1 MICVWPQF
9 SVWSCCPFCLL
20 PFFVVVVVVCFYP
33 PLGCRLGQNVDHLSS
48 AKLSSSARHPARNGE
63 RVGTHSVCNSLQK
76 KIDGFLTE
84 SSLTQRIGKQ
94 QRLVGALAWFF
105 CKGHFFFVLFPLHL
119 FSSFISCKQEKAG
132 MCLEFPLQDR
142 SDCWLRDAVSWV
154 AQRHNVA
161 FGCVPSLSS
170 RLCFKAKV
178 VVCCMHP
185 NVTAV

>member
-1 MICVWPQF
+1 MCGHSFRFEAAVLF
-9 SVWSCCPFCLL
+9 AYCLFL
-20 PFFVVVVVVCFYP
+20 LLLLFFASTP

-105 CKGHFFFVLFPLHL
+105 CKGHFFFFCFPSISFLLLFRANR
-119 FSSFISCKQEKAG
+119 KKRE

-142 SDCWLRDAVSWV
+142 SDC
-154 AQRHNVA
+154 
-161 FGCVPSLSS
+161 
-170 RLCFKAKV
+170 
-178 VVCCMHP
+178 
-185 NVTAV
+185 

>member
-1 MICVWPQF
+1 MGQLLRILRTSWYGYSVFIRWRMICVWPQF

-105 CKGHFFFVLFPLHL
+105 CKGHFFFVSP
-119 FSSFISCKQEKAG
+119 
-132 MCLEFPLQDR
+132 
-142 SDCWLRDAVSWV
+142 
-154 AQRHNVA
+154 
-161 FGCVPSLSS
+161 PSLFFFYFVQTGKSGDVFRISPARSIGLLTAWCCQSS
-170 RLCFKAKV
+170 CSA
-178 VVCCMHP
+178 
-185 NVTAV
+185 T

>member
-1 MICVWPQF
+1 MGQILRILRTSWYGYSVFIRWRMICVWPQF

-105 CKGHFFFVLFPLHL
+105 CKGHFFLFCFPSISFLLL
-119 FSSFISCKQEKAG
+119 FRANRKK
-132 MCLEFPLQDR
+132 R
-142 SDCWLRDAVSWV
+142 
-154 AQRHNVA
+154 
-161 FGCVPSLSS
+161 GCV
-170 RLCFKAKV
+170 
-178 VVCCMHP
+178 
-185 NVTAV
+185 

>member
-1 MICVWPQF
+1 MTDDLCVATVF
-9 SVWSCCPFCLL
+9 GLKLL
-20 PFFVVVVVVCFYP
+20 SFLPTAFFVVVVVVCFYP

-105 CKGHFFFVLFPLHL
+105 CKGHFFLLFPLHL

-142 SDCWLRDAVSWV
+142 SDC
-154 AQRHNVA
+154 
-161 FGCVPSLSS
+161 
-170 RLCFKAKV
+170 
-178 VVCCMHP
+178 
-185 NVTAV
+185 